1 MKSPGNDG
9 FKTEFYNFFWLDV
22 KQILVKSFKESYSE
36 QKFTMRQRQGIIT
49 WTSQEGK
56 SKYSLKDGDQLPC

>member
-9 FKTEFYNFFWLDV
+9 FKTEFYNFFWLHV

-36 QKFTMRQRQGIIT
+36 QKNTISQRQGIIT
-49 WTSQEGK
+49 WISKGGK
-56 SKYSLKDGDQLPC
+56 SKYSLKNGDQLPC